1 MNYQEF
7 LTTIKSQLTQ
17 RIQENVKLEIHPVM
31 KNNGRR
37 CDGLIIM
44 QPDLNVSPTI
54 YLQPYYHRYL
64 EGVCMEDIYEDILSS
79 YRSHL
84 PKKNFDTSTFTDYSK
99 ASSHIVMRLVN
110 YKKNEELLQDVPY
123 YRFQDLAI
131 IFYCMIHADY
141 SNQANILIHNH
152 HLGLWN
158 VTMDDLRQ
166 VAAKNTPLLLP
177 PEFLSMQTLLD
188 EYHMGDCELPMY
200 IMSNKYRTNGATVL
214 LYEQML
220 QQTADLFQKNLI
232 ILPSSIHEIILIP
245 VVSADA
251 KKLTEFTQMVQ
262 EVNESQ
268 LADDEILSDH
278 AYYFNR
284 KTGMITS

>member
-7 LTTIKSQLTQ
+7 LTNVKTQLAD
-17 RIQENVKLEIHPVM
+17 RVSADVKLEIHPVI

-64 EGVCMEDIYEDILSS
+64 EGVCLEDIYNDILSS
-79 YRSHL
+79 YQNHL
-84 PKKNFDTSTFTDYSK
+84 PKKDFDTSIFTDYSR
-99 ASSHIVMRLVN
+99 ASSRIVMRLVN
-110 YKKNEELLQDVPY
+110 YKKNEELLEDVPY
-123 YRFQDLAI
+123 YRFQDLAV
-131 IFYCMIHADY
+131 IFYCMLHADH

-152 HLGLWN
+152 HLDLWK
-158 VTMDDLRQ
+158 VSVDELRA
-166 VAAKNTPLLLP
+166 VAKKNTPLLLP
-177 PEFLSMQTLLD
+177 PEFLPMQSLLKEHHSICD
-188 EYHMGDCELPMY
+188 IPMY
-200 IMSNKYRTNGATVL
+200 VMSNYYRTNGAAVI

-220 QQTADLFQKNLI
+220 KQTADMLQKNLV
-232 ILPSSIHEIILIP
+232 ILPSSIHEVILIP
-245 VVSADA
+245 VESADSA
-251 KKLTEFTQMVQ
+251 TLAEYTQMVR

-284 KTGMITS
+284 RTQMITS